1 MNRLLL
7 HGARYHD
14 RREVFRSPEG
24 ETPDWRADRNAIRAG
39 LALESAF
46 AVGPGDIVGLL
57 LPLSIEWAFVER
69 GIWGLGAAILPLW
82 PEWRESEIAD
92 RLERERPKVLVSSR
106 TIGFAGASTTPGELL
121 ERGGVLDTPERA
133 SRFRTV
139 ARAVPPETIAS
150 VEPMPRSEWSHASW
164 VARVRSFLERH
175 PPRPGLEHVV
185 EGERP
190 GFEARIVLHSGW
202 ADGLTTVVL
211 GAPPVKGG
219 TESRR
224 FANLGPRH

>member
-24 ETPDWRADRNAIRAG
+24 ETPDWRADRHAIRAG

-46 AVGPGDIVGLL
+46 AVGPGDVVALL

-69 GIWGLGAAILPLW
+69 GIWGLGAASLPLW
-82 PEWRESEIAD
+82 PESSPSEIAR

-106 TIGFAGASTTPGELL
+106 SVGFAGAQATPGELF
-121 ERGGVLDTPERA
+121 ERGGALDTPERA
-133 SRFRTV
+133 SRFRST
-139 ARAVPPETIAS
+139 ARTIPPETIAS
-150 VEPMPRSEWSHASW
+150 LDPAPGSELSHAGW
-164 VARVRSFLERH
+164 VGWVREFLESH
-175 PPRPGLEHVV
+175 PPRRGLEHVV

-190 GFEARIVLHSGW
+190 GLEARIVMYSGW

-211 GAPPVKGG
+211 GAPHRQGG
-219 TESRR
+219 TESR
-224 FANLGPRH
+224 